1 MKASP
6 SPQHSRAFSLVEM
19 LAAVAIMGV
28 IAFIAIPS
36 VTRMRADSE
45 RNLAIARVEA
55 LNIATASFVQAY
67 GRQAADSQWT
77 SATTPAAKYLLIRH
91 FLAYGEDTL
100 VRFLPSGYNANY
112 PSGQGASSLAKWTLS
127 GPSGPIAY

>member
-1 MKASP
+1 M
-6 SPQHSRAFSLVEM
+6 VEM

-36 VTRMRADSE
+36 VTKMRADSE

-67 GRQAADSQWT
+67 GRQTADSQWAGAA
-77 SATTPAAKYLLIRH
+77 SPAAKYDRIKP
-91 FLAYGEDTL
+91 FLAYAEDSL
-100 VRFLPSGYNANY
+100 MRFLPSGYNATY
-112 PSGQGASSLAKWTLS
+112 PAGASASSLMKWTLI
-127 GPSGPIAY
+127 GPKGDTIAY